1 MLTNRAVALH
11 ALGRYE
17 EALQGVENALAIE
30 PRLANAHLTR
40 GHILAKLDRH
50 DEATESYERA
60 RSLDPKSVSVDPTA
74 GGGG

>member
-1 MLTNRAVALH
+1 MNLASRDEVLAAY
-11 ALGRYE
+11 A
-17 EALQGVENALAIE
+17 ALQGIENALATE
-30 PRLANAHLTR
+30 SRLVNAHLTR

-50 DEATESYERA
+50 DEATKSYERA